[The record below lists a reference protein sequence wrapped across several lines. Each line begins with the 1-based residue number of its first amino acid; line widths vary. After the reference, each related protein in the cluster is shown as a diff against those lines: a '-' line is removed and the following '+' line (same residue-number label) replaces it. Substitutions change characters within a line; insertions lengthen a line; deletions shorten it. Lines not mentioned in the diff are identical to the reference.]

1 LKGNALENTSGIL
14 QKRLK
19 NPQKLKKMSRE
30 GTIGLSR
37 TVDALGRDRPGQP
50 LIEIQDA
57 VLARRVATK
66 YFSCQHMRCSLK
78 CLWRKSLQRDSDPVP
93 QGSRWIIREI
103 GSGSPAVGNLRF
115 GTVVSEVLM
124 VHSIA
129 LRLSFLLM
137 TLVNVCAAQPRPP
150 VEPGKEVQDSY
161 RRPVFLPPDRQTLRM
176 LSTAKVLSDQGR
188 YSQAVRLLQKILGE
202 ESNLGR
208 NEDSFISNNGNKRVE
223 GDGSQSLK
231 RAARRMLGS
240 LPQAARDSYELQY
253 GGRAEQMLDRAIVRG
268 DIDFVAEVQ
277 RRYFHTRAGYRAML
291 LLAYDHLTQG
301 NPHRAA
307 LCFEQVAHSPAA
319 AEYEPELSLLY
330 ATALYRAGRTVEAE
344 EILSA
349 LLVARKTVHWKV
361 GDTVVSLP
369 RAKQAWSDWLAQW
382 AGNVLPLPLE
392 TDWVMFRGNATRTR
406 SSSPS
411 RPLMLRPLWQQR
423 VAMDAQNEERIAKLA
438 TAHIDRAV
446 AAIPAMQPLAVGET
460 ILMRTPERV
469 VAVDFQSGKI
479 VWQVETRPT
488 EIGFS
493 GVRSRDRGVGGNQ
506 ILGVPRGAAA
516 ITTALNEQVW
526 LDKTLG
532 TMSSDGD
539 RLFLLEEFNFSN
551 ELRYID
557 SQGRKRISP
566 GSQYNVLRGRSV
578 SKAEGKLLWSLG
590 GPHDADPEMQKAF
603 FLGPPLPLDGR
614 LYQLAE
620 VEDEVRLL
628 VLDAATGKKLWQ
640 QQLAVIG
647 QSAEYERRRRI
658 GGISPSYAH
667 GVLVC
672 PTGVGALVA
681 VDLTSRNLR
690 WGYAYGE
697 ATTGVGRRR
706 NPAWHQQMLSRSP
719 RSEQIWADACA
730 VIADGKVLVT
740 PTESDQL
747 HCMTLEEG
755 ELLWRRPRGKDVH
768 LACLYKG
775 NAILVGPDMLTAVAM
790 DSGEVVDECPLPA
803 NGAVPSGRGYDAE
816 GRYYLPVRLPEGG
829 AVLTVDLDKMEII
842 ELTGVRGGHV
852 PGNLICHQ
860 DCVISQNSD
869 RLQCFY
875 QHRSLEAQI
884 AKALEE
890 NAADPEALLR
900 QGEILFDRGD
910 ATDAVQLFRRVA
922 TAFSQQA
929 ETFLGQGDPGRHGEA
944 LATSLYARGLLR
956 EGLLEAL
963 KDNFVAHANTIPEIE
978 SLIDS
983 PIDQVEFLR
992 VLATGQERAKKWDLA
1007 LEAYLKLVKIVRD
1020 DDPLLALEMGRSARL
1035 SYLVRSKLDALRS
1048 QLSSTGR
1055 EKLQTWIADEELA
1068 LQASPVRESRDAFE
1082 EFFFFFATSS
1092 TAERL
1097 KRKWIAQFP
1106 ADVPSL
1112 SVMHALQK
1120 MREST
1125 SGDLARWATAEQAY
1139 RYDQLGLNAE
1149 AAACCSMLLSRW
1161 PNEVCWNEKTA
1172 HECVENLAAASR
1184 PAKTPLGWPTGKAVI
1199 KKQGTAGGRKN
1210 QTYQVPLPV
1219 KFFPST
1225 ASSSLAPR
1233 LWVEQRP
1240 RLRIYQVDE
1249 DGRELW
1255 SVFPD
1260 KAGTAQRRSSSIY
1273 PWMNCVRM
1281 QDHLLVLSVGG
1292 EVLAIDTLRARV
1304 PDADPMILWRTD
1316 VLPADPQLRNQLS
1329 QGFRRGSSKP
1339 RWFDGAPNQ
1348 SQITNQISRVG
1359 PITDGGVTFIRNRE
1373 LVSVDPLTGKENW
1386 VQKGM
1391 HPLSEVFG
1399 DSEHVFVLPPDSN
1412 KVEVYSSLDGTQE
1425 GTRSVPALE
1434 NRWTTAGAQILC
1446 WRKADAPHAP
1456 HAPQSDN
1463 RQWALA
1469 LYDPWTETD
1478 RWVHPVSESAK
1489 ATLVDQDGV
1498 AVFEKTTGSFVILD
1512 RGDGEV
1518 LIEHMQ
1524 KPDLGVQGI
1533 YVLSAK
1539 DTYFLITNRGAP
1551 YNKDTTKIQP
1561 IPQGVGNIF
1570 FTGQIIAIDRK
1581 SGESRWSRPID
1592 VEQWGLSL
1600 SQPVGLPLLIL
1611 ARRVTRRPP
1620 GSRSIS
1626 YVEMALI
1633 DKQSGR
1639 EIIAKQKLPRSES
1652 YYRVLG
1658 DKDAEMVRILFRN
1671 HASDFAIV
1679 FSETPLDPDEPQDPA
1694 QLVHK
1699 TVPRSGLQSATQA
1712 VLESLGK
1719 AMKFA
1724 SEAAQKMAE
1733 EKAQR
1738 EQQQAEQKKAQAAPP
1753 QRQKEAQPEP

>member
-1 LKGNALENTSGIL
+1 
-14 QKRLK
+14 
-19 NPQKLKKMSRE
+19 
-30 GTIGLSR
+30 
-37 TVDALGRDRPGQP
+37 
-50 LIEIQDA
+50 
-57 VLARRVATK
+57 
-66 YFSCQHMRCSLK
+66 
-78 CLWRKSLQRDSDPVP
+78 
-93 QGSRWIIREI
+93 
-103 GSGSPAVGNLRF
+103 
-115 GTVVSEVLM
+115 M
-124 VHSIA
+124 VRSIA
-129 LRLSFLLM
+129 LKLGLLLVA
-137 TLVNVCAAQPRPP
+137 LVNVCAAQPRPP
-150 VEPGKEVQDSY
+150 VEPGEEVQDFY

-176 LSTAKVLSDQGR
+176 LSTSKVLSDQGR
-188 YSQAVRLLQKILGE
+188 YSQAVRLLQRILGE
-202 ESNLGR
+202 ESNPGR

-268 DIDFVAEVQ
+268 DIDLVAEVQ

-307 LCFEQVAHSPAA
+307 LCFEKVAHSPAV

-330 ATALYRAGRTVEAE
+330 ATALYRAGRMVEAE
-344 EILSA
+344 EVLSA
-349 LLVARKTVHWKV
+349 LLMVRKTVRWKV
-361 GDTVVSLP
+361 GDAVVSLP
-369 RAKQAWSDWLAQW
+369 REKQAWSDWLAQW
-382 AGNVLPLPLE
+382 AGNVLPSPLE
-392 TDWVMFRGNATRTR
+392 IDWVMFRGNATRTR

-506 ILGVPRGAAA
+506 IRGVPRGAAA
-516 ITTALNEQVW
+516 ALTTALNEQVW

-532 TMSSDGD
+532 SMSSDGD
-539 RLFLLEEFNFSN
+539 RLFLLEEFNYSN

-557 SQGRKRISP
+557 PQGRKRISP
-566 GSQYNVLRGRSV
+566 GSQYNVLRARSI

-614 LYQLAE
+614 LYQIVE

-628 VLDAATGKKLWQ
+628 VLDAATGKKIWQ

-672 PTGVGALVA
+672 PTGVGALVG

-697 ATTGVGRRR
+697 ATTGAGRRR
-706 NPAWHQQMLSRSP
+706 NPAWHQQMLSISP

-747 HCMTLEEG
+747 HCITLEEG
-755 ELLWRRPRGKDVH
+755 ALLWRRPRGKDVH
-768 LACLYKG
+768 LACLYEG
-775 NAILVGPDMLTAVAM
+775 NAILVGPDMLSAVAL
-790 DSGEVVDECPLPA
+790 DSGEVVEECPLPA

-816 GRYYLPVRLPEGG
+816 GRYYLPVRLPDSG
-829 AVLTVDLDKMEII
+829 AVLTVDLDAMEII
-842 ELTGVRGGHV
+842 ESTGVRGGHV

-884 AKALEE
+884 AKALQE

-910 ATDAVQLFRRVA
+910 ATDAVQLFRRA
-922 TAFSQQA
+922 STAFSQQA
-929 ETFLGQGDPGRHGEA
+929 EAFLSQDDPGRHGEA

-963 KDNFVAHANTIPEIE
+963 KENFVAHANTIPEIE

-992 VLATGQERAKKWDLA
+992 VLAAGQERAKKWDLA

-1035 SYLVRSKLDALRS
+1035 SYLVRSKLDALRR

-1055 EKLQTWIADEELA
+1055 EKLQTWIADEESA
-1068 LQASPVRESRDAFE
+1068 LQALRVSESRDAFE
-1082 EFFFFFATSS
+1082 DFFFFFSTSLA
-1092 TAERL
+1092 AERL
-1097 KRKWIAQFP
+1097 KRKWITQFS
-1106 ADVPSL
+1106 AHVPSL
-1112 SVMHALQK
+1112 SVMHELQK
-1120 MREST
+1120 MRESA
-1125 SGDLARWATAEQAY
+1125 SEDLARWATAEQAY

-1149 AAACCSMLLSRW
+1149 AATCGSELLRRW

-1172 HECVENLAAASR
+1172 QECIENLSAASR
-1184 PAKTPLGWPTGKAVI
+1184 PAKTSAGWPTGKAVI
-1199 KKQGTAGGRKN
+1199 KKGVADKRPYSQAS
-1210 QTYQVPLPV
+1210 QVPLPV
-1219 KFFPST
+1219 KFFPAT
-1225 ASSSLAPR
+1225 SSSSHAPQ

-1240 RLRIYQVDE
+1240 QKRIYQVDE

-1260 KAGTAQRRSSSIY
+1260 RAGTAQRRSSPLY
-1273 PWMNCVRM
+1273 PSMNCARM

-1292 EVLAIDTLRARV
+1292 EVLAIDTLRAR
-1304 PDADPMILWRTD
+1304 DPEQAGDQEGESAILWRTD
-1316 VLPADPQLRNQLS
+1316 VLPADPQLRSKWS
-1329 QGFRRGSSKP
+1329 QGLRRARSRA

-1359 PITDGGVTFIRNRE
+1359 PITDGGVAFIRNRE

-1399 DSEHVFVLPPDSN
+1399 DSEHVFVLPPGSN

-1446 WRKADAPHAP
+1446 WRKADAP
-1456 HAPQSDN
+1456 QSDN
-1463 RQWALA
+1463 RQWTLA

-1478 RWVHPVSESAK
+1478 RWIHPVSESAK
-1489 ATLVDQDGV
+1489 ATLVDQDAV

-1551 YNKDTTKIQP
+1551 YNKGTIKIQP
-1561 IPQGVGNIF
+1561 MPQGVGNVF
-1570 FTGQIIAIDRK
+1570 FTGQIVAIDRK
-1581 SGESRWSRPID
+1581 SGEPRWSRPID

-1600 SQPVGLPLLIL
+1600 SQPEGLPLLIL
-1611 ARRVTRRPP
+1611 ARRVTPRPP
-1620 GSRSIS
+1620 GKPSIS

-1639 EIIAKQKLPRSES
+1639 EIVAKQKLPKSEYS
-1652 YYRVLG
+1652 YRVRG
-1658 DKDAEMVRILFRN
+1658 DKDAEMVHILFRT
-1671 HASDFAIV
+1671 HDSDFSIA
-1679 FSETPLDPDEPQDPA
+1679 FSETPF
-1694 QLVHK
+1694 
-1699 TVPRSGLQSATQA
+1699 RSG
-1712 VLESLGK
+1712 
-1719 AMKFA
+1719 
-1724 SEAAQKMAE
+1724 
-1733 EKAQR
+1733 
-1738 EQQQAEQKKAQAAPP
+1738 
-1753 QRQKEAQPEP
+1753 